1 MRVIRS
7 GANYTMKKRKMKRTS
22 KQNKL
27 QTRIVLMIVLV
38 VFVAI
43 GVNTYST
50 YLRYQDMKAQEAE
63 IDLAIAQAKAEKEEL
78 LKQEEYMKTDD
89 YVKDVARE
97 EFGMV
102 EPGEYIL
109 KSNTEEN

>member
-1 MRVIRS
+1 
-7 GANYTMKKRKMKRTS
+7 MKKKTLKRTS
-22 KQNKL
+22 KQNKI
-27 QTRIVLMIVLV
+27 QTGIVLMIVLV

-50 YLRYQDMKAQEAE
+50 YLKYQDMKAQEAE
-63 IDLAIAQAKAEKEEL
+63 IDLAIAEAEAEKEAL
-78 LKQEEYMKTDD
+78 LAKEEYMKTDD

-97 EFGMV
+97 QFGMI

-109 KSNTEEN
+109 KSNTEDN

>member
-1 MRVIRS
+1 
-7 GANYTMKKRKMKRTS
+7 MKKKTLKRTS
-22 KQNKL
+22 KQNKI
-27 QTRIVLMIVLV
+27 QTGIVLMIVLV

-50 YLRYQDMKAQEAE
+50 YLKYQDMKAQEAE
-63 IDLAIAQAKAEKEEL
+63 IDLAIAEAEAEKEAL
-78 LKQEEYMKTDD
+78 LAREEYMKTDD

-97 EFGMV
+97 QFGMI

-109 KSNTEEN
+109 KSNTEDN

>member
-7 GANYTMKKRKMKRTS
+7 GANYTMKKKKMKRTS
-22 KQNKL
+22 RQNKL

-50 YLRYQDMKAQEAE
+50 YLKYQDLKAQEAE
-63 IDLAIAQAKAEKEEL
+63 IDLAIAQAKAEKEAL
-78 LKQEEYMKTDD
+78 LEKEEYMKTDE
-89 YVKDVARE
+89 YVKDMARE

-109 KSNTEEN
+109 KSDTEDN

>member
-1 MRVIRS
+1 MRIVRS
-7 GANYTMKKRKMKRTS
+7 GAKDRMKKKNRKKVST
-22 KQNKL
+22 QNKL
-27 QTRIVLMIVLV
+27 QTRIVMMIVLV

-50 YLRYQDMKAQEAE
+50 YLKYQDLKAQEAE
-63 IDLAIAQAKAEKEEL
+63 LDLAIAEAKAEKESL
-78 LKQEEYMKTDD
+78 LEKDDYMKTDE

-109 KSNTEEN
+109 KSDTEDN

>member
-1 MRVIRS
+1 
-7 GANYTMKKRKMKRTS
+7 
-22 KQNKL
+22 
-27 QTRIVLMIVLV
+27 MIVLV

-50 YLRYQDMKAQEAE
+50 YLKYQDMKAQEAE
-63 IDLAIAQAKAEKEEL
+63 IDLAIAEAEAEKEAL
-78 LKQEEYMKTDD
+78 LAKEEYMKTDD

-97 EFGMV
+97 QFGMI

>member
-7 GANYTMKKRKMKRTS
+7 GANITMKKKMKKRTS

-27 QTRIVLMIVLV
+27 QTAIVLMIVLV

-50 YLRYQDMKAQEAE
+50 YLKYQDMKAQEAE
-63 IDLAIAQAKAEKEEL
+63 LDLAIAEAEAEKEEL
-78 LKQEEYMKTDD
+78 LAQEEYMKTDD

-109 KSNTEEN
+109 KSNTEDN

>member
-1 MRVIRS
+1 MRIVRS
-7 GANYTMKKRKMKRTS
+7 GAKDRMKKKNRKKVS

-27 QTRIVLMIVLV
+27 QTRIVMMIVLV

-50 YLRYQDMKAQEAE
+50 YLKYQDLKEQEAE
-63 IDLAIAQAKAEKEEL
+63 LDLAIAEAKAEKESL
-78 LKQEEYMKTDD
+78 LEKDDYMKTDE

-109 KSNTEEN
+109 KSDTEDN

>member
-7 GANYTMKKRKMKRTS
+7 GAKITMKQKKMRRTS
-22 KQNKL
+22 RQNKL
-27 QTRIVLMIVLV
+27 QTGIVLMIVLV
-38 VFVAI
+38 VFIAI

-50 YLRYQDMKAQEAE
+50 YLKYQDMKAQEAE
-63 IDLAIAQAKAEKEEL
+63 IDLAIEQAKAEKEAL
-78 LKQEEYMKTDD
+78 LAREEYMNTDD

-97 EFGMV
+97 EFGMI

-109 KSNTEEN
+109 KSNSEN

>member
-7 GANYTMKKRKMKRTS
+7 GANYTMKKKKMKRTS
-22 KQNKL
+22 RQNKL

-50 YLRYQDMKAQEAE
+50 YLKYQDLKAQEAE
-63 IDLAIAQAKAEKEEL
+63 IDLAIAQAKADKEALLEK
-78 LKQEEYMKTDD
+78 EEYMKTDE
-89 YVKDVARE
+89 YVKDMARE

-109 KSNTEEN
+109 KSETEDN